1 MQFTAIQCV
10 CVCVCGGPK
19 NAEISGKIIRWN
31 DGAINTSL
39 PALCLVSRL
48 SFVTRRAKQLQ
59 SCFDRYPSIVKDTK
73 LVVSF
78 YSILFFFFSIHF
90 SHFLRSLLTFFLNQ
104 YRRKTEDGN
113 KRLNP

>member
-1 MQFTAIQCV
+1 MR
-10 CVCVCGGPK
+10 VCVCGGPK

-78 YSILFFFFSIHF
+78 YSILFFFFFPFIFHI
-90 SHFLRSLLTFFLNQ
+90 FF
-104 YRRKTEDGN
+104 D
-113 KRLNP
+113 PF

>member
-1 MQFTAIQCV
+1 M
-10 CVCVCGGPK
+10 CGAK

-73 LVVSF
+73 LVSSYLF
-78 YSILFFFFSIHF
+78 ILFFFFFSIHF
-90 SHFLRSLLTFFLNQ
+90 SHFLRSLLICF
-104 YRRKTEDGN
+104 
-113 KRLNP
+113 